1 MADTWLPVGDG
12 TPTGQNTG
20 LPGVVAAVAVVLL
33 AALLLSGCVY
43 KGAKV
48 TEGTDLSVGLSIPG
62 TEGAASVTI
71 LNYLSGFRLGLAQNA
86 QMTLAY
92 TVSETNSYLGIA
104 TTRTAKTITATVTPT
119 ETAQPNDEERP

>member
-20 LPGVVAAVAVVLL
+20 LPGVVAAVAAVVL

-92 TVSETNSYLGIA
+92 TVAETNTYLGIA
-104 TTRTAKTITATVTPT
+104 TTRTQKTITATVTPT
-119 ETAQPNDEERP
+119 ENEQEAPQ

>member
-1 MADTWLPVGDG
+1 MDERWLPLPVGDE

-20 LPGVVAAVAVVLL
+20 RPGVMAAVAVVLL

-104 TTRTAKTITATVTPT
+104 TTRTQKTITATVTPT
-119 ETAQPNDEERP
+119 ENEQEAHQ

>member
-12 TPTGQNTG
+12 TPTGPKPG
-20 LPGVVAAVAVVLL
+20 LPGVVAAVAAILL

-92 TVSETNSYLGIA
+92 TVSETNDYLGIA
-104 TTRTAKTITATVTPT
+104 TTRTQKTITATVTPT
-119 ETAQPNDEERP
+119 ENEQEAPQ